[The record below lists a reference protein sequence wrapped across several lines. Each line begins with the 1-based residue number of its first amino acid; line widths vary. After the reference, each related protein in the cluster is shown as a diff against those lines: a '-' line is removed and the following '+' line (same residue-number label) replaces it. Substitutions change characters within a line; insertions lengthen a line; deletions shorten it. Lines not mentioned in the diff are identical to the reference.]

1 MPGKTV
7 KLAFVYMSLC
17 YDLKRNNKPQVILIV
32 WKLLSFYCFF
42 YLMLTFQ
49 DIVKDRKKIG
59 LGGMLREKWRFHITV
74 RHNEYLMSI
83 IMWFFLVNIQ
93 YRKVIHFNL
102 GNTVKAEYSK
112 YEYYKENLLMK
123 NTQNDK
129 LRWESDMFTSSMI

>member
-1 MPGKTV
+1 
-7 KLAFVYMSLC
+7 
-17 YDLKRNNKPQVILIV
+17 
-32 WKLLSFYCFF
+32 
-42 YLMLTFQ
+42 MLNFQ

-83 IMWFFLVNIQ
+83 ICDFLVNIHS
-93 YRKVIHFNL
+93 RKVIHFNL
-102 GNTVKAEYSK
+102 GNTIKAEFSK

-129 LRWESDMFTSSMI
+129 LR